1 MSSSLGAAGS
11 WHHEHTDLYV
21 ALNQPVVSY
30 DALRRSARRGLPE
43 GCGIRPLTWMLLL
56 HAAPLDN
63 ALRAGRRA
71 EHLESYWKFV
81 DMFIGESIEAA
92 HANLERKHRVLLT
105 RIQNDINRTMRV
117 HFLFNNSTTHSDA
130 LVRILFVFA
139 MLWPQIGYVQGL
151 NEIVGP
157 LYYVFQKDHV
167 VGHAPAPA
175 EVEADTFFAF
185 MNLISKLHFFIEDM
199 DTTSSGIVA
208 IMKQVYEILR
218 ELDPQLWLHLTSLGI
233 EPAYYALRWFTTIFT
248 REFSLPDS
256 CRLWDTLFTMDQP
269 EMIPYMQSFSCAM
282 LISVRDSLFDR
293 SHDAALL
300 LLQDYPPTIGME
312 YLLHVCNVIHSGKVQ
327 SITWSPKPDTAVVHR
342 NAPHPMSKM
351 AALPH
356 PLPPRRSSPKT
367 DLVALKIALVIDDD
381 DIDDMTQA
389 SARVQVVISVI
400 GHRARHPPP
409 RLIRQ
414 SSK

>member
-139 MLWPQIGYVQGL
+139 MLWPQ
-151 NEIVGP
+151 VG
-157 LYYVFQKDHV
+157 
-167 VGHAPAPA
+167 
-175 EVEADTFFAF
+175 
-185 MNLISKLHFFIEDM
+185 
-199 DTTSSGIVA
+199 
-208 IMKQVYEILR
+208 
-218 ELDPQLWLHLTSLGI
+218 
-233 EPAYYALRWFTTIFT
+233 
-248 REFSLPDS
+248 
-256 CRLWDTLFTMDQP
+256 
-269 EMIPYMQSFSCAM
+269 
-282 LISVRDSLFDR
+282 
-293 SHDAALL
+293 
-300 LLQDYPPTIGME
+300 
-312 YLLHVCNVIHSGKVQ
+312 
-327 SITWSPKPDTAVVHR
+327 
-342 NAPHPMSKM
+342 NAPGVRP
-351 AALPH
+351 
-356 PLPPRRSSPKT
+356 
-367 DLVALKIALVIDDD
+367 
-381 DIDDMTQA
+381 
-389 SARVQVVISVI
+389 SVC
-400 GHRARHPPP
+400 
-409 RLIRQ
+409 
-414 SSK
+414 